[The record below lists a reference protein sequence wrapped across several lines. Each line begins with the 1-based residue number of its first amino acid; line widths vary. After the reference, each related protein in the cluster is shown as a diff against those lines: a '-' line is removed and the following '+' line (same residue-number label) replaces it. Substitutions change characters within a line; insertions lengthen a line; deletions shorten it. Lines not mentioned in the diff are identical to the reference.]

1 MTEMDAP
8 VSSKRR
14 FATLADAAVAPRF
27 ANDRML
33 SLMSQLVLVLAG
45 SALLA
50 ISAQFAFRIP
60 FSPVP
65 VSGQTLVVLLIGMA
79 YGSRLGA
86 ATVLAYLVEGGMG
99 LPVFANGG
107 AGWAYLAGPTGGYLT
122 GFLVAAFILGLLA
135 ERGMGR
141 SPISTALAMLVGTA
155 VIYLFGA
162 TWLSS
167 FIGFEKTVAAGILPF
182 LYGDAAKLIVAAGL
196 MPLAWRG
203 VRALTGRDDDATG
216 RDVDAS

>member
-1 MTEMDAP
+1 MTDMDTHIPAN
-8 VSSKRR
+8 RR
-14 FATLADAAVAPRF
+14 FATLADTAMAPRF

-33 SLMSQLVLVLAG
+33 SLMAQIVLVLAG

-50 ISAQFAFRIP
+50 ISAQISVP
-60 FSPVP
+60 FYPVP
-65 VSGQTLVVLLIGMA
+65 VTGQTLVVLMIGMA
-79 YGSRLGA
+79 YGARLGA
-86 ATVLAYLVEGGMG
+86 ATVMAYLVEGGMG

-135 ERGMGR
+135 ERGIPQ
-141 SPISTALAMLVGTA
+141 PISTALAMLVGTA

-167 FIGFEKTVAAGILPF
+167 FIGFEKAVVAGVLPF

-196 MPLAWRG
+196 MPLAWRA
-203 VRALTGRDDDATG
+203 VRALAGKGDDAAG
-216 RDVDAS
+216 

>member
-1 MTEMDAP
+1 MTEMDTPLSA
-8 VSSKRR
+8 SRR
-14 FATLADAAVAPRF
+14 FATLADTAMAPRF
-27 ANDRML
+27 ANDRFL
-33 SLMSQLVLVLAG
+33 SLMAQIVLVLAG

-50 ISAQFAFRIP
+50 ISAQISVP
-60 FSPVP
+60 FYPVP
-65 VSGQTLVVLLIGMA
+65 VTGQTFVVLMIGMA

-86 ATVLAYLVEGGMG
+86 ATLLAYLVEGGMG

-141 SPISTALAMLVGTA
+141 GPVSTALAMLVGTA
-155 VIYLFGA
+155 MIYLFGA

-167 FIGFEKTVAAGILPF
+167 FIGFEKALAAGVMPF
-182 LYGDAAKLIVAAGL
+182 LYGDVLKLVVAAGL

-203 VRALTGRDDDATG
+203 VRALTAKDNDAA
-216 RDVDAS
+216 D